1 MFYEQK
7 SSLINE
13 SSESL
18 FLNLNP
24 FIRHVLTIKMQY
36 IELLLIG
43 IFTAL
48 LGTSLPGL
56 LNMTVV
62 KIGKNEGYK
71 SAYTFISG
79 VSVVIAIQV
88 YLAIFFA
95 EFINFNE
102 KVTLL
107 FREIGLFVFIVLTIY
122 FLFFAEKI
130 DRKKQ
135 EKKLENNEVK
145 KKNKFIYGLFLA
157 AINIFPIPFYVFLS
171 ATLVSYNVIVFGN
184 PNSSVF
190 TLGVVIGS
198 LIMFYLYL
206 RFFNNKSKDNSFILK
221 NINYVIGGV
230 TSVVSLLTI
239 YQLVK

>member
-1 MFYEQK
+1 
-7 SSLINE
+7 
-13 SSESL
+13 
-18 FLNLNP
+18 
-24 FIRHVLTIKMQY
+24 MQY

-62 KIGKNEGYK
+62 KIGKSEGYK

-79 VSVVIAIQV
+79 VGIVIAIQV

-95 EFINFNE
+95 KFINFNE

-122 FLFFAEKI
+122 FLFFAENI

-135 EKKLENNEVK
+135 EKKLDNKEVK
-145 KKNKFIYGLFLA
+145 QKNKFIYGLFLA
-157 AINIFPIPFYVFLS
+157 SINIFPIPFYVFLS

-184 PNSSVF
+184 PNSSIF

-198 LIMFYLYL
+198 LMMFYLYL
-206 RFFNNKSKDNSFILK
+206 RMFNNKSKDNSFVLK

>member
-1 MFYEQK
+1 M
-7 SSLINE
+7 
-13 SSESL
+13 
-18 FLNLNP
+18 NP

-184 PNSSVF
+184 PNSSFF

>member
-1 MFYEQK
+1 
-7 SSLINE
+7 
-13 SSESL
+13 
-18 FLNLNP
+18 
-24 FIRHVLTIKMQY
+24 MQY

-62 KIGKNEGYK
+62 KIGKSEGYK

-79 VSVVIAIQV
+79 VGVVIAVQV

-95 EFINFNE
+95 KFINFNE

-122 FLFFAEKI
+122 FLFFAENI

-135 EKKLENNEVK
+135 EKKLEKNEVK
-145 KKNKFIYGLFLA
+145 QKNKFIYGLFLA
-157 AINIFPIPFYVFLS
+157 SINIFPVPFYVFLS

-184 PNSSVF
+184 PNSSIF

-198 LIMFYLYL
+198 LMMFYLYL
-206 RFFNNKSKDNSFILK
+206 RMFNNKSKDNSFVLK

>member
-1 MFYEQK
+1 
-7 SSLINE
+7 
-13 SSESL
+13 
-18 FLNLNP
+18 
-24 FIRHVLTIKMQY
+24 MQY

-184 PNSSVF
+184 PNSSIF

>member
-1 MFYEQK
+1 
-7 SSLINE
+7 
-13 SSESL
+13 
-18 FLNLNP
+18 
-24 FIRHVLTIKMQY
+24 MQY

-62 KIGKNEGYK
+62 KIGKSEGYK

-79 VSVVIAIQV
+79 VGVVIAVQV

-95 EFINFNE
+95 KFINFNE

-122 FLFFAEKI
+122 FLFFAENI

-135 EKKLENNEVK
+135 EKKLEKNEVK
-145 KKNKFIYGLFLA
+145 QKNKFIYGLFLA
-157 AINIFPIPFYVFLS
+157 SINIFPIPFYVFLS

-184 PNSSVF
+184 PNSSIF

-198 LIMFYLYL
+198 LMMFYLYL
-206 RFFNNKSKDNSFILK
+206 RMFNNKSKDNSFVLK

>member
-1 MFYEQK
+1 
-7 SSLINE
+7 
-13 SSESL
+13 
-18 FLNLNP
+18 
-24 FIRHVLTIKMQY
+24 MQY

-62 KIGKNEGYK
+62 KIGKSEGYK

-79 VSVVIAIQV
+79 VGIVIAIQV

-95 EFINFNE
+95 KFINFNE

-122 FLFFAEKI
+122 FLFFAENI

-135 EKKLENNEVK
+135 EKKLEKNEVK
-145 KKNKFIYGLFLA
+145 QKNKFIYGLFLA
-157 AINIFPIPFYVFLS
+157 SINIFPIPFYVFLS

-184 PNSSVF
+184 PNSSIF

-198 LIMFYLYL
+198 LMMFYLYL
-206 RFFNNKSKDNSFILK
+206 RMFNNKSKDNSFVLK

>member
-1 MFYEQK
+1 
-7 SSLINE
+7 
-13 SSESL
+13 
-18 FLNLNP
+18 
-24 FIRHVLTIKMQY
+24 MQY

-62 KIGKNEGYK
+62 KIGKSEGYK

-79 VSVVIAIQV
+79 VGIVIAIQV

-95 EFINFNE
+95 KFINFNE

-122 FLFFAEKI
+122 FLFFAENI

-135 EKKLENNEVK
+135 EKKLEKNEVK
-145 KKNKFIYGLFLA
+145 QKNKFIYGLFLA
-157 AINIFPIPFYVFLS
+157 SINIFPIPFYVFLS
-171 ATLVSYNVIVFGN
+171 ATLTSYNVIVFGN
-184 PNSSVF
+184 PNSSIF

-198 LIMFYLYL
+198 LMMFYLYL
-206 RFFNNKSKDNSFILK
+206 RMFNNKSKDNSFVLK

>member
-1 MFYEQK
+1 
-7 SSLINE
+7 
-13 SSESL
+13 
-18 FLNLNP
+18 
-24 FIRHVLTIKMQY
+24 MQY

-62 KIGKNEGYK
+62 KIGKSEGYK

-79 VSVVIAIQV
+79 VGIVISIQV

-95 EFINFNE
+95 KFINFNE

-122 FLFFAEKI
+122 FLFFAENI

-135 EKKLENNEVK
+135 EKKLEKNEVK
-145 KKNKFIYGLFLA
+145 QKNKFIYGLFLA
-157 AINIFPIPFYVFLS
+157 SINIFPIPFYVFLS

-184 PNSSVF
+184 PNSSIF

-198 LIMFYLYL
+198 LMMFYLYL
-206 RFFNNKSKDNSFILK
+206 RMFNNKSKDNSFVLK

>member
-1 MFYEQK
+1 
-7 SSLINE
+7 
-13 SSESL
+13 
-18 FLNLNP
+18 
-24 FIRHVLTIKMQY
+24 
-36 IELLLIG
+36 
-43 IFTAL
+43 
-48 LGTSLPGL
+48 
-56 LNMTVV
+56 MTVV
-62 KIGKNEGYK
+62 KIGKSEGYK

-79 VSVVIAIQV
+79 VGIVIAIQV

-95 EFINFNE
+95 KFINFNE

-122 FLFFAEKI
+122 FLFFAENI

-135 EKKLENNEVK
+135 EKKLEKNEVK
-145 KKNKFIYGLFLA
+145 QKNKFIYGLFLA
-157 AINIFPIPFYVFLS
+157 SINIFPIPFYVFLS
-171 ATLVSYNVIVFGN
+171 ATLTSYNVIVFGN
-184 PNSSVF
+184 PNSSIF

-198 LIMFYLYL
+198 LMMFYLYL
-206 RFFNNKSKDNSFILK
+206 RMFNNKSKDNSFVLK

>member
-1 MFYEQK
+1 
-7 SSLINE
+7 
-13 SSESL
+13 
-18 FLNLNP
+18 
-24 FIRHVLTIKMQY
+24 MQY

-62 KIGKNEGYK
+62 KIGKSEGYK

-79 VSVVIAIQV
+79 VGIVIAIQV

-95 EFINFNE
+95 KFINFNE

-122 FLFFAEKI
+122 FLFFAENI

-135 EKKLENNEVK
+135 EKKLEKNEVK
-145 KKNKFIYGLFLA
+145 QKNKFIYGLFLA
-157 AINIFPIPFYVFLS
+157 SINIFPVPFYVFLS

-184 PNSSVF
+184 PNSSIF

-198 LIMFYLYL
+198 LMMFYLYL
-206 RFFNNKSKDNSFILK
+206 RMFNNKSKDNSFVLK

>member
-1 MFYEQK
+1 
-7 SSLINE
+7 
-13 SSESL
+13 
-18 FLNLNP
+18 
-24 FIRHVLTIKMQY
+24 MQY

-79 VSVVIAIQV
+79 VSVVIAIQI

-184 PNSSVF
+184 LNSFIF

>member
-1 MFYEQK
+1 
-7 SSLINE
+7 
-13 SSESL
+13 
-18 FLNLNP
+18 
-24 FIRHVLTIKMQY
+24 MQY

-62 KIGKNEGYK
+62 KIGKSEGYK

-79 VSVVIAIQV
+79 VGVVIAVQV

-95 EFINFNE
+95 KFINFNE

-122 FLFFAEKI
+122 FLFFAENI

-135 EKKLENNEVK
+135 EKKLDNKEVK
-145 KKNKFIYGLFLA
+145 QKNKFIYGLFLA
-157 AINIFPIPFYVFLS
+157 SINIFPIPFYVFLS
-171 ATLVSYNVIVFGN
+171 ATLTSYNVIVFGN
-184 PNSSVF
+184 PNSSIF

-198 LIMFYLYL
+198 LMMFYLYL
-206 RFFNNKSKDNSFILK
+206 RMFNNKSKDNSFVLK

>member
-1 MFYEQK
+1 
-7 SSLINE
+7 
-13 SSESL
+13 
-18 FLNLNP
+18 
-24 FIRHVLTIKMQY
+24 MQY

-62 KIGKNEGYK
+62 KIGKSEGYK

-79 VSVVIAIQV
+79 VGIVIAIQV

-95 EFINFNE
+95 KFINFNE

-122 FLFFAEKI
+122 FLFFAENI

-135 EKKLENNEVK
+135 EKKLDNKEVK
-145 KKNKFIYGLFLA
+145 QKNKFIYGLFLA
-157 AINIFPIPFYVFLS
+157 SINIFPIPFYVFLS
-171 ATLVSYNVIVFGN
+171 ATLTSYNVIVFGN
-184 PNSSVF
+184 PNSSIF

-198 LIMFYLYL
+198 LMMFYLYL
-206 RFFNNKSKDNSFILK
+206 RMFNNKSKDNSFVLK

>member
-1 MFYEQK
+1 
-7 SSLINE
+7 
-13 SSESL
+13 
-18 FLNLNP
+18 
-24 FIRHVLTIKMQY
+24 MQY

-62 KIGKNEGYK
+62 KIGKSEGYK

-79 VSVVIAIQV
+79 VGIVISIQV

-95 EFINFNE
+95 KFINFNE

-122 FLFFAEKI
+122 FLFFAENI
-130 DRKKQ
+130 
-135 EKKLENNEVK
+135 ENNEVK
-145 KKNKFIYGLFLA
+145 QKNKFIYGLFLA
-157 AINIFPIPFYVFLS
+157 SINIFPIPFYVFLS
-171 ATLVSYNVIVFGN
+171 ATLTSYNVIVFGN
-184 PNSSVF
+184 PNSSIF

-198 LIMFYLYL
+198 LMMFYLYL
-206 RFFNNKSKDNSFILK
+206 RMFNNKSKDNSFVLK

>member
-1 MFYEQK
+1 
-7 SSLINE
+7 
-13 SSESL
+13 
-18 FLNLNP
+18 
-24 FIRHVLTIKMQY
+24 MQY

-62 KIGKNEGYK
+62 KIGKSEGYK

-79 VSVVIAIQV
+79 VGVVIAIQV

-95 EFINFNE
+95 KFINFNE

-122 FLFFAEKI
+122 FLFFAENI

-145 KKNKFIYGLFLA
+145 QKNKFIYGLFLA
-157 AINIFPIPFYVFLS
+157 SINIFPVPFYVFLS
-171 ATLVSYNVIVFGN
+171 ATLTSYNVIVFGN
-184 PNSSVF
+184 PNSSIF

-198 LIMFYLYL
+198 LMMFYLYL
-206 RFFNNKSKDNSFILK
+206 RMFNNKSKDNSFILK

>member
-1 MFYEQK
+1 
-7 SSLINE
+7 
-13 SSESL
+13 
-18 FLNLNP
+18 
-24 FIRHVLTIKMQY
+24 MQY

-62 KIGKNEGYK
+62 KIGKSEGYK

-79 VSVVIAIQV
+79 VGVVIAIQV

-95 EFINFNE
+95 KFINFNE

-122 FLFFAEKI
+122 FLFFAENI

-145 KKNKFIYGLFLA
+145 QKNKFIYGLFLA

-184 PNSSVF
+184 LNSSVF

>member
-1 MFYEQK
+1 
-7 SSLINE
+7 
-13 SSESL
+13 
-18 FLNLNP
+18 
-24 FIRHVLTIKMQY
+24 MQY

>member
-1 MFYEQK
+1 M
-7 SSLINE
+7 
-13 SSESL
+13 
-18 FLNLNP
+18 NP

-184 PNSSVF
+184 PNSSIF

>member
-1 MFYEQK
+1 M
-7 SSLINE
+7 
-13 SSESL
+13 
-18 FLNLNP
+18 NP

-198 LIMFYLYL
+198 LIMFCLYL

>member
-1 MFYEQK
+1 
-7 SSLINE
+7 
-13 SSESL
+13 
-18 FLNLNP
+18 
-24 FIRHVLTIKMQY
+24 MQY

-62 KIGKNEGYK
+62 KIGKSEGYK

-79 VSVVIAIQV
+79 VGIVIAIQV

-95 EFINFNE
+95 KFINFNE

-122 FLFFAEKI
+122 FLFFAENI

-135 EKKLENNEVK
+135 EKKLEKNEVK
-145 KKNKFIYGLFLA
+145 QKNKFIYGLFLA
-157 AINIFPIPFYVFLS
+157 SINIFPIPFYVFLS

-184 PNSSVF
+184 PNSSIF

-198 LIMFYLYL
+198 LMMFYLYL
-206 RFFNNKSKDNSFILK
+206 RMFNNKSKDNSFILK